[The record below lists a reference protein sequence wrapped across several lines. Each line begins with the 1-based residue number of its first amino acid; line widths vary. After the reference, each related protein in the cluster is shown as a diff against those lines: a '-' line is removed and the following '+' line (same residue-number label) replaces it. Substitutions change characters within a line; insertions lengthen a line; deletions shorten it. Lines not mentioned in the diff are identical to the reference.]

1 MQKPRLSLDSVL
13 EALDLDSA
21 YISLLEKTEVYNQLI
36 QSTTPKEVYAAIRII
51 GQALDVHEQADQLA
65 EHLEERI
72 NIIVHKLKFI
82 PKEQRPKVL
91 CLREISPAV
100 GPNQQYLDQLID
112 LAGGIGYTGRDPE
125 SVNPD
130 ILIIINDRPVSQLLG
145 ELPHTLTTGHWAD
158 THAVK
163 NGNIYLV
170 HDARYLRHPGA
181 QIADDVEI
189 LAEIINPKY
198 FIFGRDADAWMP
210 FNL

>member
-1 MQKPRLSLDSVL
+1 MQKPRLSLHSVL

-21 YISLLEKTEVYNQLI
+21 CIPLLEKTEVYTQVI
-36 QSTTPKEVYAAIRII
+36 QSKTPEEVYAAIRII
-51 GQALDVHEQADQLA
+51 GQALDVRERADQLA

-82 PKEQRPKVL
+82 PKEQRPSVL
-91 CLREISPAV
+91 CLRELSPAIRADRE
-100 GPNQQYLDQLID
+100 YLDRLVD
-112 LAGGIGYTGRDPE
+112 LAGGISYADRDPE

-130 ILIIINDRPVSQLLG
+130 ILILINDRPVSQLLS

-158 THAVK
+158 TPAVK

-170 HDARYLRHPGA
+170 YDGRYLRQPGA
-181 QIADDVEI
+181 RTADDMEI

-210 FNL
+210 FSL